1 MNFFPNILYWKIQCL
16 KKKNITKDI
25 SNVFRLRKELYYTAI
40 KYIRNL
46 FRLAKEPKV
55 IKDRLLRDVRD
66 RFEH

>member
-1 MNFFPNILYWKIQCL
+1 MSE
-16 KKKNITKDI
+16 KKNITKDI